1 MRKEQWR
8 KQIFHHAF
16 AADQLLYALLEGII
30 MLEGGF
36 LGAGS
41 GGLVAGGA
49 SIGGE
54 VVRGAVAGGTLTGG
68 DKFGLPGSARGALA
82 TCVARSGVL
91 CLTLPLTLYMF
102 LYYDMIFHILCT

>member
-1 MRKEQWR
+1 MSETVLAKPFT
-8 KQIFHHAF
+8 IVCFGGLSI
-16 AADQLLYALLEGII
+16 ADDVVAGVDIC
-30 MLEGGF
+30 F
-36 LGAGS
+36 KGAGS